1 MEANEAILTRRSVRH
16 YQDRPVAR
24 DLVEKIVQAGLSAP
38 SGRNVQPVEFIAV
51 TDAERR
57 NKLAALCD
65 YGKFIDQAPVC
76 LVVIS
81 RDSKY
86 FLEDSSAAAENCL
99 IAATGLGLGS
109 CWIAGDKKPYADT
122 ILQVLAV
129 PKDYK
134 LVCLITIGHP
144 VLPIMPVRKKSL
156 KDGLHW
162 ESYRNVEQQ

>member
-1 MEANEAILTRRSVRH
+1 MEANEAILIRRSVRH

-24 DLVEKIVQAGLSAP
+24 ELIEKIVQAGLAAP

-51 TDAERR
+51 TDSERR
-57 NKLAALCD
+57 KKLAALCD

-81 RDSKY
+81 RATKY
-86 FLEDSSAAAENCL
+86 FLEDGSAAAENCL

-109 CWIAGDKKPYADT
+109 CWIAGDKKPYAGT
-122 ILQVLAV
+122 ILQLLAV
-129 PKDYK
+129 PEDYQ
-134 LVCLITIGHP
+134 LICLITIGYP

-162 ESYRNVEQQ
+162 ESYHNLEQK